1 MSKFELKLEN
11 NIEKYRKNC
20 EHLSHYYN
28 QVMTT
33 ILAIDDIIKEMDR
46 DVEQFNKSVSIK
58 EVSTF

>member
-20 EHLSHYYN
+20 ENLSHYYN

-46 DVEQFNKSVSIK
+46 DVEEFNKTVSIK
-58 EVSTF
+58 